1 MQRRKKR
8 DEIGPE
14 LTGAVAM
21 AELPASALVNEESD
35 SEFESQSLKPFG
47 GEAALPDPANAAS
60 RNMQILWRQFQGFP
74 PAKELAV
81 PPNERRF
88 VPICNPKNLLRKFG
102 FHPDSVGLGSL
113 DGAIVYD
120 RNTASVPGF
129 HLPLVLDMVRDSVKN
144 RLLNVLGFACIFC
157 SVILILSSFIFV
169 APPDAI
175 PNKVC

>member
-1 MQRRKKR
+1 MMQRRKQR
-8 DEIGPE
+8 DENGSE

-35 SEFESQSLKPFG
+35 SESESQSLKPLG
-47 GEAALPDPANAAS
+47 GEAALPANAAS
-60 RNMQILWRQFQGFP
+60 RNMQILWRQFKGFP

-157 SVILILSSFIFV
+157 SVILILASFIFV
-169 APPDAI
+169 APLDAI